1 MDDAP
6 SDLSFSFARFADGFD
21 SHIRKSIRGYNELL
35 EDCVAFSEYFIDN
48 DTSMFDIG
56 CSTGSFLMHIWERNF
71 RRAPQARYVGID
83 VEDSFAAQWE
93 AYGAAG
99 IEFKVADIRSFSIP
113 DRCSLVTS
121 LFSIQFIA
129 ERERQKIIEQIYR
142 GLVPG
147 GAFLV
152 AEKTVS
158 QCAKLHE
165 ILTFV
170 HYDYK
175 RRHFSDEEI
184 LEKERSLRSLLKP
197 WTEERLINAL
207 VTAGFEAR
215 HVQPFWRNHSF
226 AAFVALR

>member
-121 LFSIQFIA
+121 FSPFNSSLNA
-129 ERERQKIIEQIYR
+129 
-142 GLVPG
+142 
-147 GAFLV
+147 
-152 AEKTVS
+152 S
-158 QCAKLHE
+158 AKRSSSRS
-165 ILTFV
+165 IGV
-170 HYDYK
+170 WSPAGPSSWRK
-175 RRHFSDEEI
+175 RPCR
-184 LEKERSLRSLLKP
+184 
-197 WTEERLINAL
+197 NAQSC
-207 VTAGFEAR
+207 TRF
-215 HVQPFWRNHSF
+215 
-226 AAFVALR
+226 

>member
-1 MDDAP
+1 MDDKPA
-6 SDLSFSFARFADGFD
+6 DLSFSFARFAAGFD
-21 SHIRKSIRGYNELL
+21 DHIRKSIRGYNELL
-35 EDCVAFSEYFIDN
+35 EDCIAFSEYFIDN

-56 CSTGSFLMHIWERNF
+56 CSTGTFLMRIWERNCK
-71 RRAPQARYVGID
+71 RAPQARYVGID
-83 VEDSFAAQWE
+83 VENNFAEHWQ
-93 AYGAAG
+93 AYSAEN
-99 IEFKVADIRSFSIP
+99 IDFKIADARSCPMP

-129 ERERQKIIEQIYR
+129 ERERQEIIERIYR

-147 GAFLV
+147 GAFIF
-152 AEKTVS
+152 AEKTMS

-197 WTEERLINAL
+197 WTEERLVEAL
-207 VTAGFEAR
+207 SRAGFEAR
-215 HVQPFWRNHSF
+215 NVQPFWRNHSF